1 MTAPESR
8 ARAVRLREPERR
20 LLLVGGDFLA
30 ALAGAAVALALWG
43 RFDYLGP
50 TAEFVRARA
59 TWFLFLPLLW
69 PLFMVNL
76 YDVHRAASW
85 RDTVRGVFLAAAAFP
100 GTGD

>member
-20 LLLVGGDFLA
+20 LLLVGGDILA

-50 TAEFVRARA
+50 TAEFMRARSGA
-59 TWFLFLPLLW
+59 RAWFGTECSIGPSLR
-69 PLFMVNL
+69 
-76 YDVHRAASW
+76 HAA
-85 RDTVRGVFLAAAAFP
+85 LK
-100 GTGD
+100 